1 MVVPKSRSRAGQVR
15 GEEAEGDVLGV
26 LNLLVQRVGGVEA
39 AVARLHE
46 AVVDRAGAATKDWY
60 TTAELAEALGVSQY
74 TVQARWCAEG
84 RIECEKDA
92 LANKWR
98 IPAKE
103 YERLVR
109 GGSPTAKKKGL

>member
-1 MVVPKSRSRAGQVR
+1 MRKSN
-15 GEEAEGDVLGV
+15 GV
-26 LNLLVQRVGGVEA
+26 LRATPVPPGASVQGMLDSLVVRVAGLEEVVGRLTA
-39 AVARLHE
+39 AGRPPSREWYSTGDL
-46 AVVDRAGAATKDWY
+46 AA
-60 TTAELAEALGVSQY
+60 ALGVSQY

-84 RIECEKDA
+84 RIECEKDP
-92 LANKWR
+92 LTNKWR

>member
-1 MVVPKSRSRAGQVR
+1 MRKSNGGFRAMPVPPSASIQ
-15 GEEAEGDVLGV
+15 GV
-26 LNLLVQRVGGVEA
+26 LDSLVVRVAGLEEVVGRLTTVVGRPPSREWYSTGDLA
-39 AVARLHE
+39 A
-46 AVVDRAGAATKDWY
+46 
-60 TTAELAEALGVSQY
+60 ALGVSQY

-84 RIECEKDA
+84 RIECQKDP
-92 LANKWR
+92 LTNKWR